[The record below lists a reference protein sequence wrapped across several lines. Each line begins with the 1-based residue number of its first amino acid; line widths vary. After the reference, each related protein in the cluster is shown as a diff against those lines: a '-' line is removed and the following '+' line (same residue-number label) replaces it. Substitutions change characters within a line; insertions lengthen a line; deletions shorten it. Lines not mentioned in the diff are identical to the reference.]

1 MTAQYESIKRKVEIS
16 IHTNARWWHSSIQD
30 LPDIIPISIHTTV
43 RWWLINRRWP
53 CAYSN
58 FNPHHRK
65 VVTSAL
71 ASLQSI
77 QAISIHTIARWWR
90 SSQEWELSLIL
101 FQSTPPQG
109 GDWDGVI
116 WVLGFYDFNPHH
128 RKVVTCWGIYNA
140 VSKCNFNP
148 HHRKVVTVPI
158 VVFYRVV
165 LISIHTTARWW
176 LVWDNFI

>member
-65 VVTSAL
+65 VVTF
-71 ASLQSI
+71 
-77 QAISIHTIARWWR
+77 
-90 SSQEWELSLIL
+90 LIL
-101 FQSTPPQG
+101 LYILCL
-109 GDWDGVI
+109 V
-116 WVLGFYDFNPHH
+116 
-128 RKVVTCWGIYNA
+128 
-140 VSKCNFNP
+140 
-148 HHRKVVTVPI
+148 
-158 VVFYRVV
+158 
-165 LISIHTTARWW
+165 ISIHTTARWW
-176 LVWDNFI
+176 LQICTKIFFTRNDLLCFLYQKCIILHTNNYLKYIPRNILIFLLVRISHTFMFTSGSHPYSSKKLMHPQP